1 MLFRKKIQALT
12 ALLKKNLHT
21 ALLSIVKHQLYI
33 KRWYSFS
40 IKTTSKHSMRSRFL
54 WRYDWLS
61 GFAKCE
67 NSTAQVQAT
76 LRALRL
82 HHSPTSVLYIWG
94 GGTAAPLPWLIFCAH
109 SSMEKA
115 GWWKRAAALVVDLI
129 PFAAGRNSVKDKWWW
144 KDLSFGVLELVMLW

>member
-1 MLFRKKIQALT
+1 MLFRNKISGSNSIIKEKTSYSIAQYCKASVVYKT
-12 ALLKKNLHT
+12 VVFFQYKNHLQT
-21 ALLSIVKHQLYI
+21 LS
-33 KRWYSFS
+33 
-40 IKTTSKHSMRSRFL
+40 SMRSRFL

-82 HHSPTSVLYIWG
+82 HHSLTSVLYIWG
-94 GGTAAPLPWLIFCAH
+94 GGTAAPLPWLIFCTH

-129 PFAAGRNSVKDKWWW
+129 PFAAGRKSVKDKWWW
-144 KDLSFGVLELVMLW
+144 NDLRVLEFWSW